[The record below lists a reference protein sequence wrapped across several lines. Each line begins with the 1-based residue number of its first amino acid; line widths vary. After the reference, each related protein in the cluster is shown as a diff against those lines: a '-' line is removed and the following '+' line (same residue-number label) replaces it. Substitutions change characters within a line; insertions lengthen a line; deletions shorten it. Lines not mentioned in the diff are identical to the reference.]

1 MSQIPDMQLVILSG
15 SSEGDTRAIV
25 DISRPLPL
33 LKILREMPLVKSV
46 VEQKNNIKV
55 ALKTEPAINI
65 GLEATA
71 LIETTEVV

>member
-1 MSQIPDMQLVILSG
+1 MRLVLTGG
-15 SSEGDTRAIV
+15 SSDGEATVTA
-25 DISRPLPL
+25 DIEQPLPL

-55 ALKTEPAINI
+55 ALKTEPATNI

-71 LIETTEVV
+71 LKETTEVV